1 MPENKEFEEYSKSYS
16 SKTQSLYDTIGAVSK
31 FLIPDLDRFRQESY
45 EAGQQSE
52 REKHRW
58 IPVTERLPTKHDG
71 ETELYEAHNTV
82 EVLIK
87 RYIDGKYYY
96 TVCLFFLDTNTFPLD
111 CVVSWQPLPTG
122 YIEKSEHYEVIK

>member
-1 MPENKEFEEYSKSYS
+1 MQENKEFEEYSKSYS

-71 ETELYEAHNTV
+71 KPEYEGDERYTRIIVHITEY
-82 EVLIK
+82 
-87 RYIDGKYYY
+87 YGKKWDR
-96 TVCLFFLDTNTFPLD
+96 VMEIRFFEGTDFSQFCYKFD
-111 CVVSWQPLPTG
+111 KWQPLP
-122 YIEKSEHYEVIK
+122 EA